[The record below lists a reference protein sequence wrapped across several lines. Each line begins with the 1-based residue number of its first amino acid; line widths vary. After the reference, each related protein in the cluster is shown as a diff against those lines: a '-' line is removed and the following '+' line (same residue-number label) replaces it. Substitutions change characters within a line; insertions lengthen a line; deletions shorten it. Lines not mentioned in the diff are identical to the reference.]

1 MALSLDGKLMTAA
14 ARVHGGTPAPL
25 TPARGPVAPGCA
37 TTPPPAPLT
46 MPVQDLG
53 TGRPRS
59 LRWPGLRVTMAR
71 LVTGAG
77 ALAIAW
83 FGIQQMLLVF
93 GNETLTTLQ
102 LLLLL
107 IFSVSF
113 AWIALS
119 TTQALAA
126 VFAPG
131 KRDEGGADTPPPGLC
146 AIVMPVYNEDPS
158 ATMGRLWAM
167 GDGLADVGQAAG
179 FEIFI
184 LSDSTNPAFWL
195 QEAACHA
202 RLRAALGDKIPVWY
216 RRRPQNHGRKAGN
229 LRDFVE
235 RWGGRYETMLVL
247 DADSLMAPD
256 TLVRMVRRMAAA
268 PRLGILQTVPM
279 QIGGETLFARLQ
291 QFAGYVYGP
300 LIARGVS
307 AWQGVEGNYWGHNAL
322 IRVRA
327 FARHCGLPDLP
338 GRKPFGGH
346 ILSHDFVEAALM
358 VRGGWQVRM
367 DTDLGG
373 SWEGSPP
380 SLLDFTTRDR
390 RWAQGNLQHLKII
403 GARGL
408 ALASRFHFAIG
419 IGSYLMSP
427 VWLALLVTGAM
438 LTTQSLIYEREYFS
452 QPLQLFPD
460 WPVFDAVRM
469 LWLFGASMGLLLLPK
484 ILGLLRM
491 ILSARRRRQFGGAA
505 RIVLG
510 GLLEIALSALFAP
523 VLMLVQVRQIWEIIS
538 GRDSGWATQSR
549 EGGIMPWHEAFA
561 RYRWHVAA
569 AVVPGGML
577 VAFSPVTLIWLSPV
591 LLGWLLAPVLARLSG
606 DARAGACLGLLSI
619 PEDRDPPAVARQAE
633 AARAVLKPA
642 ADRRITE
649 LLHDAALLQTYVR
662 ALPES
667 IVDSEA
673 AHLLAITARA
683 KILAAAN
690 GEQALGWLS
699 EVELRR
705 VMTSGPLL
713 ALLHDA
719 GRHRSV

>member
-1 MALSLDGKLMTAA
+1 MAISLDRSLTALPDPSA
-14 ARVHGGTPAPL
+14 PVRAPAPRS
-25 TPARGPVAPGCA
+25 A
-37 TTPPPAPLT
+37 PPPAPLN
-46 MPVQDLG
+46 MPVQRLG
-53 TGRPRS
+53 HGPARGV
-59 LRWPGLRVTMAR
+59 RWPGLRTVLAR
-71 LVTGAG
+71 LTAFGG
-77 ALAIAW
+77 ALALAW
-83 FGIQQMLLVF
+83 FGIGQMLLVF

-102 LLLLL
+102 ILLLG

-113 AWIALS
+113 TWIALS

-126 VFAPG
+126 LFAPRT
-131 KRDEGGADTPPPGLC
+131 RDEGGPDTPPPGLC
-146 AIVMPVYNEDPS
+146 AILMPVYNEDPS

-167 GDGLADVGQAAG
+167 AEGLAESGHAQG

-184 LSDSTNPAFWL
+184 LSDSTNPAFWV

-202 RLRAALGDKIPVWY
+202 RLRQALDGKIPVWY
-216 RRRPQNHGRKAGN
+216 RRRPQNTGRKAGN

-235 RWGGRYETMLVL
+235 RWGARYDTMLVL

-256 TLVRMVRRMAAA
+256 TMVRMVRRMAAA

-279 QIGGETLFARLQ
+279 QIGGQTLFARLQ

-307 AWQGVEGNYWGHNAL
+307 AWQGLDGNYWGHNAL
-322 IRVRA
+322 IRVGA

-390 RWAQGNLQHLKII
+390 RWAQGNLQHLKVI

-408 ALASRFHFAIG
+408 ALASRIHFGIG

-427 VWLALLVTGAM
+427 IWLALLVTGAL

-460 WPVFDAVRM
+460 WPVFDARRM
-469 LWLFGASMGLLLLPK
+469 LWLFALSMGLLLLPK
-484 ILGLLRM
+484 ALGLLRM
-491 ILSARRRRQFGGAA
+491 IASTQRRRHFGGAA
-505 RIVLG
+505 RIILG
-510 GLLEIALSALFAP
+510 GMVEIVLSALFAP
-523 VLMLVQVRQIWEIIS
+523 VLMLAQVRQVWEILS

-549 EGGIMPWHEAFA
+549 EGGVMPWSEALL
-561 RYRWHVAA
+561 RYRWHVVA
-569 AVVPGGML
+569 AVVPGTL
-577 VAFSPVTLIWLSPV
+577 LALFSPVTLIWLSPV
-591 LLGWLLAPVLARLSG
+591 LAGWFLAPVLARASG
-606 DARAGACLGLLSI
+606 DERVGRFLGLLTI
-619 PEDRDPPAVARQAE
+619 PEDREPPAVALRAA
-633 AARAVLKPA
+633 AARAALKPA
-642 ADRRITE
+642 ADRGISDLVDDTALMRTYVGTLPDPVEETE
-649 LLHDAALLQTYVR
+649 AAYLLH
-662 ALPES
+662 
-667 IVDSEA
+667 
-673 AHLLAITARA
+673 ITARA
-683 KILAAAN
+683 KILAAAS
-690 GEQALGWLS
+690 GAQALGWLN
-699 EVELRR
+699 EAELRS
-705 VMTSGPLL
+705 VLTSGPLL
-713 ALLHDA
+713 ALLQDA
-719 GRHRSV
+719 GRHTAP